1 MKRML
6 KWLRNLLLFLLLQ
19 VLALWVGLQTEW
31 GQTWATQHMAGYLSE
46 KLGTRVEVG
55 TVNTNLRS
63 DAILGDVYVEDF
75 AGDTLVF
82 IDEVRLNG
90 FNFNER
96 AECIRIDKIELDRPT
111 FYLHKP
117 QGDTDWNLQFLIDYL
132 ATEGSDSSEMCM
144 EVNRI
149 RIAGGRFRLDNDN
162 EPPID
167 APRIDW
173 QHLGLS
179 AIDMEADDFRWL
191 GDSISSHVLHL
202 HAREQS
208 GFRLKEFAGLF
219 QMGSKR
225 IVVDDQILRTNNSD
239 LEGRLA
245 FKFKSL
251 EDFTDFETKVRMN
264 CSFAESHLEM
274 GDLAY
279 FSESLEGL
287 EKPLDFSGKIR
298 GRVNNLKVRNLD
310 LRFGNRSQFKG
321 DCDLTGLP
329 EIGRSFISLTVD
341 QMSTNKGDL
350 EAIPILPFTS
360 GKKLKTPD
368 NFAQLGDM
376 RFEGNFTG
384 FLSDFAA
391 YGDLKTAIGAVS
403 ADIHLEE
410 GSDTYTFEGRLNTE
424 NFDLGKFYSNQTLGS
439 LTSHLV
445 VSGSG
450 LTRDDLDATVVGD
463 IDAFGLN
470 GYTYTGTTVNGQYRQ
485 NFFEG
490 DVILDDPACILD
502 FGGKIDFTNQRP
514 TYRFVAEIGNIDLKT
529 LNLYQGAEYS
539 CLSGKATVDGS
550 GFDLDALEGSYVIE
564 ELTYCAISD
573 ECRLDRVNM
582 TASHTDRGPELTLES
597 SILDAD
603 LTGRIDLDKLP
614 LAMEFILADLVPTYP
629 VPLGVREPDEDFD
642 FNLTVKDWT
651 LVETFFLPEV
661 GVAPGTQF
669 HLDLHEDVHD
679 FSVKLHSDSLR
690 YQDLVVTR
698 PDLDVARLDAG
709 VIVDL
714 HADRLALSPAL
725 GFDSLQVDAHSE
737 GAQVLTHIDWN
748 TTSEGHAGD
757 LNSVLEIV
765 SIDALNLSFNASEIE
780 LNGRT
785 WDLHPDALLQYT
797 PEEIHVENMLI
808 QDGPEF
814 LRVAGDLSTDPR
826 KEMEVELAGFELDNI
841 NPFLGDAMEIQGNV
855 SGTASIRDP
864 YEEQLINSDLIV
876 AGFEL
881 QEYYIGDVCVESVW
895 DNSTNRL
902 YLNGEL
908 KKDDFDTFVFNGQYI
923 PEDEEN
929 ALDILM
935 TVNRFE
941 LDFINTFVDEGV
953 SDLDGTATGYV
964 QVSGTPDKPLLN
976 GELDFDQ
983 VTASVDYLG
992 TTYTFAEKATIYPDM
1007 FTMDNITVHDQEN
1020 NDGFLVGT
1028 VIHDNF
1034 TNWNFDLAL
1043 FVDEEPFLCMNTTKQ
1058 DNDLFYGK
1066 AYGQGYINVSGYEDH
1081 LIFDIELR
1089 SGKGTSLAL
1098 PLEETGEVQF
1108 EDFVTFIDPNKKEEK
1123 TAVDLSGIEL
1133 NFGLDITPEAEIMLI
1148 LDEAVGDVMR
1158 GRGQGHL
1165 EMSISTLGT
1174 FEMVGLIEVLEGN
1187 YLFTLKN
1194 LINKEFAVRPG
1205 GTIAW
1210 YGDPIAADLNMEA
1223 IYELEAPLYDLL
1235 GDENNAAYKN
1245 RSPIDLVMELEG
1257 NMLTPEIHFD
1267 IELPSADDITRS
1279 RVNSIL
1285 SSEEEL
1291 NRQAFSLLVLKR
1303 FVSPHRGGG
1312 SAGNALAVNTLE
1324 MLSSQMGLWLSDI
1337 SEDFDIGINY
1347 SPGDEISNEEIA
1359 IALSTQLF
1367 NDRLRISGN
1376 FGVSQGNEANQ
1387 NPSNLIGDI
1396 KIEYS
1401 ITEDGKIR
1409 LVVYNETNDY
1419 AVATTAQS
1427 TYTQGVGVLYQ
1438 EEFDTIDEFY
1448 CGFKNLFRRE
1458 SERSPCR

>member
-1 MKRML
+1 MKRVL
-6 KWLRNLLLFLLLQ
+6 KWLRNLLLLLLL
-19 VLALWVGLQTEW
+19 LALAVWGVLQTEW
-31 GQTWATQHMAGYLSE
+31 GQTWATQRIAGYLSGE
-46 KLGTRVEVG
+46 LGTRVTVG
-55 TVNTNLRS
+55 SVNADFFS

-75 AGDTLVF
+75 TGDTLAH
-82 IDEVRLNG
+82 IGEVRMNG
-90 FNFNER
+90 FNFKER
-96 AECIRIDKIELDRPT
+96 ASCIRIEEIELDRPT

-117 QGDTDWNLQFLIDYL
+117 AGNTDWNLQFLTGYF
-132 ATEGSDSSEMCM
+132 ATEGTDSSETCV
-144 EVNRI
+144 EINRI
-149 RIAGGRFRLDNDN
+149 RIANGRFRMDDDNQA
-162 EPPID
+162 PID

-173 QHLGLS
+173 MHMGLS
-179 AIDMEADDFRWL
+179 QVDLEAEDFRLL
-191 GDSISSHVLHL
+191 GDSISAQIDHL
-202 HAREQS
+202 HALEQS
-208 GFRLKEFAGLF
+208 GFHLQEFSGLY
-219 QMGSKR
+219 QMDDELL
-225 IVVDDQILRTNNSD
+225 IVDNNILRTNNSD
-239 LEGRLA
+239 LKGRLA
-245 FKFKSL
+245 FKFKTL
-251 EDFTDFETKVRMN
+251 EDFSDFETKVRMN

-279 FSESLEGL
+279 FTEALEGL
-287 EKPLDFSGKIR
+287 KKPLNFSGKIR
-298 GRVNNLKVRNLD
+298 GRVNNLKIRELD

-329 EIGRSFISLTVD
+329 EIDRTFIALTID
-341 QMSTNKGDL
+341 QVQTNKGDL
-350 EAIPILPFTS
+350 EAIPIPPFTS
-360 GKKLKTPD
+360 GNKLKAPA
-368 NFAQLGDM
+368 NFAQLGNM
-376 RFEGNFTG
+376 QFEGNFTG

-391 YGDLKTAIGAVS
+391 YGDLKTAIGAVR
-403 ADIHLEE
+403 ADIHMEE
-410 GSDTYTFEGRLNTE
+410 GADTYTYEGRLNTD
-424 NFDLGKFYSNQTLGS
+424 NFDLGTFYSNETLGS

-445 VSGSG
+445 ISGSG

-502 FGGKIDFTNQRP
+502 FGGKIDFTAQRP
-514 TYRFVAEIGNIDLKT
+514 TYQFVVEIGNIDLKT

-539 CLSGKATVDGS
+539 CLSGKATVDGA
-550 GFDLDALEGSYVIE
+550 GFDLKTLEGSYVIE
-564 ELTYCAISD
+564 DLTYCAVSD

-582 TASHTDRGPELTLES
+582 TASRTDRGRKLTLES

-614 LAMEFILADLVPTYP
+614 LAVEFILADLVPTYP
-629 VPLGVREPDEDFD
+629 APQGVREPDEDFD
-642 FNLTVKDWT
+642 LNVTVKDWT
-651 LVETFFLPEV
+651 LVQSFFLPEV
-661 GVAPGTQF
+661 SVAQDTQF

-679 FSVKLHSDSLR
+679 FSVQLHSDSLR
-690 YQDLVVTR
+690 YQDIVFIR
-698 PDLDVARLDAG
+698 PDLDIARIGPG
-709 VIVDL
+709 VLMDL

-725 GFDSLQVDAHSE
+725 GFDSLQVDAQSE
-737 GAQVLTHIDWN
+737 GARVLTHIDWN
-748 TTSEGHAGD
+748 TTREGHAGE

-765 SIDALNLSFNASEIE
+765 SADSLNLSFNASEIE

-785 WDLHPDALLQYT
+785 WDLHPDALVQYT
-797 PEEIHVENMLI
+797 PEEIHVENMVI

-814 LRVAGDLSTDPR
+814 LRVAGDLSTDPL

-841 NPFLGDAMEIQGNV
+841 NPFLGDAMDIQGNV

-864 YEEQLINSDLIV
+864 YDEKLINSDLIV
-876 AGFEL
+876 AGFEF
-881 QEYYIGDVCVESVW
+881 QGYDIGDLCVESVW
-895 DNSTNRL
+895 DNTTDRL

-923 PEDEEN
+923 PENQEN
-929 ALDILM
+929 SLDILM

-964 QVSGTPDKPLLN
+964 HVTGNPDKPLLN
-976 GELDFDQ
+976 GELDFDE
-983 VTASVDYLG
+983 VTVSVDYLG

-1007 FTMDNITVHDQEN
+1007 FTLDNITVHDQEN

-1034 TNWNFDLAL
+1034 ADWNFDLAL

-1066 AYGQGYINVSGYEDH
+1066 AYGQGYINVSGYQDH
-1081 LIFDIELR
+1081 LIFDIELQ

-1210 YGDPIAADLNMEA
+1210 YGDPIAADLNLEA

-1303 FVSPHRGGG
+1303 FVSPHHGGG

-1438 EEFDTIDEFY
+1438 EEFDTMDEFY